1 MGSSR
6 LERARHAVIVGLMG
20 AGKTTLGTLL
30 AARLGWPLW
39 DSDAEIL
46 VREGAT
52 VRELQAR
59 RGAAALHAIEAE
71 VLLAALARRQRSV
84 ICAAASSVDDAR
96 CREALRSATVVVV
109 WLQASLDTLVA
120 RYDSDSHRPHY
131 RQGTRAALAGQLQ
144 ARAAHLAA
152 LADVSV
158 DVDGLSAAQVLERVV
173 SAIGAPG

>member
-59 RGAAALHAIEAE
+59 RGAIEAE